1 MRERSILNPRGT
13 GRCTMAAAEPL
24 EPRRLLAGIESGILV
39 ARGTAGDDTIS
50 VRRDGFDD
58 VIVTTNGVAQ
68 TFDMD
73 EFTGVRLEGLNGS
86 DTFRLIDPLVSPH
99 VRNTTVLGG
108 GAHDVV
114 DYSARTEAIEFRGY
128 EFPGTDPATPFPFV
142 RITSGAQEDRA
153 DNTVEQFIGGSADDE
168 FAFDGSAVDGDDGF
182 SEPVLVLEGRGG
194 SDDFSH
200 VADLR
205 ASMYGGA
212 GGDTFFVDD
221 ERTQFNAIFAGEGD
235 DVISFNNFG
244 TPAVLDGGA
253 GRDAISLRTSFSD
266 LIDMRPYAGVEDV
279 INLGNLGGQ
288 TVMGNDL
295 DNRMTPDLSDPDG
308 NRYTLI
314 GRGGN
319 DTLVGFDANDTLVGG
334 DGHDVLDGGIG
345 GDDSLAGGFGDDFL
359 DGGEGGNDIGDGGPG
374 VNTLINIEIQPAA
387 PSIGRIG
394 RTLIADGS
402 WGQDLI
408 TVERV
413 GVDNVIVR
421 VNDVSREFDMD
432 DFDSLLLRGNN
443 GFDEL
448 RVLEPLPGNLVRPV
462 TLQGGNGADTLIGSD
477 GTSLEVLDGGEGD
490 DFIDTRDGWGGDWAM
505 GGNGNDTAFVDNDD
519 TLRDVETIG

>member
-1 MRERSILNPRGT
+1 MRERSVQNPCVAD
-13 GRCTMAAAEPL
+13 RCAMAAEAL
-24 EPRRLLAGIESGILV
+24 EPRRLLAGIELGILV
-39 ARGTAGDDTIS
+39 ARGTAGDDTIA
-50 VRRDGFDD
+50 VRRDGLDD
-58 VIVTTNGVAQ
+58 VIVNTNGVAQ
-68 TFDMD
+68 SFDMD
-73 EFTGVRLEGLNGS
+73 DFTGVRLEGLDGS
-86 DTFRLIDPLVSPH
+86 DTFRLIDPLVSPQ

-108 GAHDVV
+108 GAHDVI
-114 DYSARTEAIEFRGY
+114 DYSTRTEAIEFRGY
-128 EFPGTDPATPFPFV
+128 DVRVTDPATPFPFV

-153 DNTVEQFIGGSADDE
+153 DNTVEQFIGGSAGDT
-168 FAFDGSAVDGDDGF
+168 FVGFDGSQIDEDRF
-182 SEPVLVLEGRGG
+182 SKPVLVLEGRGG

-200 VADLR
+200 VAELR

-212 GGDTFFVDD
+212 GEDTFFVDD
-221 ERTQFNAIFAGEGD
+221 ERTQFNAIFAGDGD
-235 DVISFNNFG
+235 DLISFNNFG
-244 TPAVLDGGA
+244 TPALLNGGA
-253 GRDAISLRTSFSD
+253 GRDAISLRTSFSE

-288 TVMGNDL
+288 TVVGNDL

-359 DGGEGGNDIGDGGPG
+359 DGGGGGTDTGDGGPG
-374 VNTLINIEIQPAA
+374 VNTLINIEVQPAP
-387 PSIGRIG
+387 PSIGRVG

-413 GVDNVIVR
+413 GVDNVTVR

-448 RVLEPLPGNLVRPV
+448 RVLDALPGNLVRPV

-477 GTSLEVLDGGEGD
+477 GASLEVLDGGEGD
-490 DFIDTRDGWGGDWAM
+490 DFLDTRDGFGGDWAM
-505 GGNGNDTAFVDNDD
+505 GGNGNDTAFADDDD
-519 TLRDVETIG
+519 TLRDVEAVG